1 MPKIVLQEEVDKLKD
16 FQLYPDDVWVVT
28 YPKCGTT
35 WTQHIV
41 RLIRNNGE
49 PDGVKLSLAVPWLE
63 RIRADFHVDQ
73 VKRPRAFKS
82 HFPYDLLP
90 CGPPHTTPC
99 KYIYVMRNPKDVAV
113 SLYFHTRSLHFPDI
127 EWGLFWKKFVDRE
140 MEFGDYFESWLPHKN
155 DPNIM
160 FLKYEDM
167 KKDLRQAVC
176 QIAEFIGSS
185 LSEEVIT
192 KIVELTT
199 FEKMKNDNTANYSW
213 DKAHQKQPFLRKGIV
228 GDWKNFL
235 TPEQSAEI
243 DAICSERLK
252 GTGLTFEYD

>member
-1 MPKIVLQEEVDKLKD
+1 MAGGFDIASV
-16 FQLYPDDVWVVT
+16 
-28 YPKCGTT
+28 
-35 WTQHIV
+35 
-41 RLIRNNGE
+41 
-49 PDGVKLSLAVPWLE
+49 
-63 RIRADFHVDQ
+63 DFHVDQ

-90 CGPPHTTPC
+90 CGAPHTTPC
-99 KYIYVMRNPKDVAV
+99 KYIYVTRNPKDVAV
-113 SLYFHTRSLHFPDI
+113 SLYFHVRRLYFPDI
-127 EWGLFWKKFVDRE
+127 EWGLLWRKFINGE
-140 MEFGDYFESWLPHKN
+140 LEFGNYFDHLLNWLPHKN
-155 DPNIM
+155 NPNIM

-176 QIAEFIGSS
+176 QIAEFIGATS
-185 LSEEVIT
+185 LSEEVI
-192 KIVELTT
+192 VELTS

-213 DKAHQKQPFLRKGIV
+213 NKAHHKSPFMRKGIV

-252 GTGLTFEYD
+252 GTGLTFEYE